1 MAFREVF
8 IERKESNNTTFL
20 EKGDFYDTDNA
31 IFVRG
36 VILLYRAF
44 CTIKRIVSG
53 IFRRKTKIFIKQ

>member
-1 MAFREVF
+1 MAFREIF
-8 IERKESNNTTFL
+8 YLKKGEQQHNFL

-44 CTIKRIVSG
+44 CTIKRIESEH
-53 IFRRKTKIFIKQ
+53 FRKN